1 MSMDFGNW
9 NSRPIYSRGGLSSN
23 FPLDLI
29 NRPFFTQGGRSSNV
43 PLDSIVPRSFFSRGG
58 MSSNVPLDE
67 IVRGQDRFDQP
78 DDTNP
83 FIIGEGL
90 TDAQRNAIIQDKR
103 ADYNTPETPEMDPYL
118 AFLYGLAE
126 QAAQGSGGRA
136 ADLSGYNASLK
147 MLGRER
153 KRMKKRY
160 KKYQGQ
166 IADIYGTLT
175 GINQSMIEN
184 IAPAG
189 EAVRADLAAQ
199 EGQQAAATR
208 SADAARLEAATQARA
223 GLGLEDLAGEYAG
236 GDVATEQAEGMIT
249 DRAADTTA
257 AQNTLLA
264 NEAIAKQQLT
274 NQNLGR
280 TIQEEGST
288 RDLQRSLE
296 DALAAIRGERA
307 NVLMQRSQAKSA
319 AGGGSGPNIG
329 AQLEILDRIQQYT
342 NPQATGEPS
351 ALQTFQVNNPTL
363 ANSAQQAADTFSEW
377 IANNYDNIPAV
388 ERSQNGRAPAGAIIN
403 AFIDQISPEVP
414 QAMSWIGNSAMYEL
428 LLQLATPAAK

>member
-1 MSMDFGNW
+1 MADDKRFVER
-9 NSRPIYSRGGLSSN
+9 NSQNVSWTPKPIFSRGGL
-23 FPLDLI
+23 
-29 NRPFFTQGGRSSNV
+29 SSNV
-43 PLDSIVPRSFFSRGG
+43 PLDSISRPFYMQGGMASNVPLDSIQPRPFYSRGG
-58 MSSNVPLDE
+58 LSSNVPLDE
-67 IVRGQDRFDQP
+67 IVRGQALFAAQNNTAP
-78 DDTNP
+78 
-83 FIIGEGL
+83 GL
-90 TDAQRNAIIQDKR
+90 TAAQRNAMIQDKR
-103 ADYNTPETPEMDPYL
+103 TSANMPMPGAPESDPYL
-118 AFLYGLAE
+118 DLLNQLFQ
-126 QAAQGSGGRA
+126 QAGQGSGG

-199 EGQQAAATR
+199 EGEQAAATR
-208 SADAARLEAATQARA
+208 KADAARLEAATQARA
-223 GLGLEDLAGEYAG
+223 GLGLEDLAGEYAE

-249 DRAADTTA
+249 DRAANTTA

-264 NEAIAKQQLT
+264 NEAIARQQLT

-280 TIQEEGST
+280 TIQQEGSN

-307 NVLMQRSQAKSA
+307 NVLMQRAQA
-319 AGGGSGPNIG
+319 AGSGSGPNIG
-329 AQLEILDRIQQYT
+329 AQLSILERIQQYT
-342 NPQATGEPS
+342 NPQAPGEPS
-351 ALQTFQVNNPTL
+351 QLETFQARNPGL
-363 ANSAQQAADTFSEW
+363 ATPARQAADTFAQWMSNAE
-377 IANNYDNIPAV
+377 NYNSIPSVRLGRKPSAADV
-388 ERSQNGRAPAGAIIN
+388 VSQ
-403 AFIDQISPEVP
+403 FLTQTQQTVP
-414 QAMSWIGNSAMYEL
+414 QAESWGRNSEL
-428 LLQLATPAAK
+428 YNLLVQLANTAK

>member
-1 MSMDFGNW
+1 MSERPYNPNMNFRGDATAW
-9 NSRPIYSRGGLSSN
+9 NPNRFAGV
-23 FPLDLI
+23 
-29 NRPFFTQGGRSSNV
+29 NRPFDPNMNLMGNAGAWNPNRFAGVNRPFNPNV
-43 PLDSIVPRSFFSRGG
+43 NF
-58 MSSNVPLDE
+58 
-67 IVRGQDRFDQP
+67 Q
-78 DDTNP
+78 
-83 FIIGEGL
+83 GL
-90 TDAQRNAIIQDKR
+90 TQRQPAASDMGAFSGPMIDPETG
-103 ADYNTPETPEMDPYL
+103 ASTVPTPEPTPANPMLDL
-118 AFLYGLAE
+118 LYQMFN
-126 QAAQGSGGRA
+126 QAGQGSGGRA

-160 KKYQGQ
+160 KKYEGQ

-175 GINQSMIEN
+175 GINKSMIEN

-189 EAVRADLAAQ
+189 EAMRADLAAQ

-223 GLGLEDLAGEYAG
+223 ELGLEDLAGQYAG

-264 NEAIAKQQLT
+264 NEAIARQQLT

-280 TIQEEGST
+280 TIQEESST

-307 NVLMQRSQAKSA
+307 NVLTQRAQARSA
-319 AGGGSGPNIG
+319 AGGGSGPNLG
-329 AQLEILDRIQQYT
+329 AQLSILEQIQAIEAGQ
-342 NPQATGEPS
+342 PATDPVGMFI
-351 ALQTFQVNNPTL
+351 QNNPSL
-363 ANSAQQAADTFSEW
+363 APVAGPLVNSFADWVSDNYTDLFNRSGTAQKVNPLAA
-377 IANNYDNIPAV
+377 I
-388 ERSQNGRAPAGAIIN
+388 ERFKAS
-403 AFIDQISPEVP
+403 SPEARTSLNQSP
-414 QAMSWIGNSAMYEL
+414 LMLTLLSQYYNSV
-428 LLQLATPAAK
+428 AAPKAQ

>member
-1 MSMDFGNW
+1 MSDYWTDPNPKGINRTIRDLLNAQYRMSDDFRAIGGGLKDVAAQPFDW
-9 NSRPIYSRGGLSSN
+9 LMGRDGRPINFTSQFTPRPWQMTAPQGTGSAPTLGPDGKPIIPVSPTNGPNFTKDEVPPMSPLEQMQYDMYQQMLGASS
-23 FPLDLI
+23 
-29 NRPFFTQGGRSSNV
+29 GGRSV
-43 PLDSIVPRSFFSRGG
+43 
-58 MSSNVPLDE
+58 
-67 IVRGQDRFDQP
+67 
-78 DDTNP
+78 
-83 FIIGEGL
+83 
-90 TDAQRNAIIQDKR
+90 
-103 ADYNTPETPEMDPYL
+103 
-118 AFLYGLAE
+118 
-126 QAAQGSGGRA
+126 
-136 ADLSGYNASLK
+136 DLSGYNASLK

-160 KKYQGQ
+160 KKYEGQ

-175 GINQSMIEN
+175 GINQSMLDN

-189 EAVRADLAAQ
+189 EAMRADLAAQ
-199 EGQQAAATR
+199 EGQQAAASR

-342 NPQATGEPS
+342 NPQATGELS

-377 IANNYDNIPAV
+377 IANNYNNIPAV
-388 ERSQNGRAPAGAIIN
+388 QRSANGTAPAGAIVN
-403 AFIDQISPEVP
+403 TFIDQISAELP
-414 QAMSWIGNSAMYEL
+414 QARSWTGNSAMFEL
-428 LLQLATPAAK
+428 LLQLATPAAR

>member
-1 MSMDFGNW
+1 MSDF
-9 NSRPIYSRGGLSSN
+9 NSGDYKGRPFVSRGGNIYSN
-23 FPLDLI
+23 TPI
-29 NRPFFTQGGRSSNV
+29 PMQRPSFATPGGFR
-43 PLDSIVPRSFFSRGG
+43 
-58 MSSNVPLDE
+58 
-67 IVRGQDRFDQP
+67 
-78 DDTNP
+78 
-83 FIIGEGL
+83 
-90 TDAQRNAIIQDKR
+90 
-103 ADYNTPETPEMDPYL
+103 NTPESMLPSFTNVAGGQRSSGMAPGPINMQNIIPGYTGMTADAAARRAGEVAPVPEATPSNPMLDL
-118 AFLYGLAE
+118 LYQMFN
-126 QAAQGSGGRA
+126 QAGQGSGGRA

-160 KKYQGQ
+160 KKYEGQ

-189 EAVRADLAAQ
+189 EAVRADVAAQ

-223 GLGLEDLAGEYAG
+223 ELGLEDLAGQYAG

-264 NEAIAKQQLT
+264 NEAIARQQLT

-280 TIQEEGST
+280 TIQEESST

-307 NVLMQRSQAKSA
+307 NVLMQRAQARSA
-319 AGGGSGPNIG
+319 AGGGSGPNLG
-329 AQLEILDRIQQYT
+329 AQLEILERIQQYT
-342 NPQATGEPS
+342 NPQPSGEPS
-351 ALQTFQVNNPTL
+351 ALQTFQADNPTL

-377 IANNYDNIPAV
+377 IANNYNSIPAV
-388 ERSQNGRAPAGAIIN
+388 QGSTSGKAPAGAIVN
-403 AFIDQISPEVP
+403 TFIDQISTEIP
-414 QAMSWIGNSAMYEL
+414 QARSWTGNSAMYNL

>member
-1 MSMDFGNW
+1 MDFGNW

-90 TDAQRNAIIQDKR
+90 TDAQRNAMIQDKR
-103 ADYNTPETPEMDPYL
+103 ADYNMPETPEMDPYL

-199 EGQQAAATR
+199 EGQHAAATR

-280 TIQEEGST
+280 TIQE
-288 RDLQRSLE
+288 
-296 DALAAIRGERA
+296 
-307 NVLMQRSQAKSA
+307 
-319 AGGGSGPNIG
+319 
-329 AQLEILDRIQQYT
+329 
-342 NPQATGEPS
+342 
-351 ALQTFQVNNPTL
+351 
-363 ANSAQQAADTFSEW
+363 
-377 IANNYDNIPAV
+377 
-388 ERSQNGRAPAGAIIN
+388 
-403 AFIDQISPEVP
+403 
-414 QAMSWIGNSAMYEL
+414 
-428 LLQLATPAAK
+428 